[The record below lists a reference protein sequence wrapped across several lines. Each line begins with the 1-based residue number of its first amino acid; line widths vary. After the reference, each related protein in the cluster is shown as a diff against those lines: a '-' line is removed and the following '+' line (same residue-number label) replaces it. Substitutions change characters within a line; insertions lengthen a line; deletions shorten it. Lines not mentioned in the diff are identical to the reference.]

1 MNDNMKT
8 SIGKELKKIRI
19 DKGLSVEDV
28 RDFSGLNKDT
38 IYKYERGQGNSMDT
52 LQVLLNSYN
61 VPFAI
66 FLEEYMTQCRMMKKN
81 RR

>member
-1 MNDNMKT
+1 MMNDNMKT

-66 FLEEYMTQCRMMKKN
+66 FFRRIYDTMQNNEEE
-81 RR
+81 